1 MGENTP
7 NDIFYK
13 PSLGASGS
21 AEKALFDAKLDS
33 ADGLINKNKLHRQ
46 GGFLKKKYN
55 GDGST
60 VAFATDYKFISGS
73 TLVFVDGILREE
85 GSGNDYTEDGDC
97 LGITF
102 PTAPASDEKI
112 EIRSVRDFD

>member
-13 PSLGASGS
+13 PSYGASGS
-21 AEKALFDAKLDS
+21 VEKGKFDTKLDA
-33 ADGLINKNKLHRQ
+33 ADGLINKNKRHRQ
-46 GGFLKKKYN
+46 GGFLKKKHN
-55 GDGST
+55 GDDST

-73 TLVFVDGILREE
+73 TLVFIDGILREE
-85 GSGNDYTEDGDC
+85 GSGEDYTEDGDK

-102 PTAPASDEKI
+102 TTAPLSDEKI
-112 EIRSVRDFD
+112 EIRYVRDFD